1 MTTKK
6 ERVGRSILACLISTL
21 GPVSFGYCLAYSS
34 SALVDLS
41 NDQTDPA
48 IRLSDSQGSWF
59 SVSIFFFICAHVKHS
74 ILPTYK
80 AFFYLSALYKIVYFK
95 KSDLSKLRTLR
106 IV

>member
-1 MTTKK
+1 MTTNK
-6 ERVGRSILACLISTL
+6 ETVGRSILACLISTL

-59 SVSIFFFICAHVKHS
+59 SVSIFSSSALTLSIINY

-80 AFFYLSALYKIVYFK
+80 AFFNLSVLNKTVY
-95 KSDLSKLRTLR
+95 
-106 IV
+106 

>member
-6 ERVGRSILACLISTL
+6 EKVGRSILACLISTL

-59 SVSIFFFICAHVKHS
+59 AVSIFFFFFFFICAHVKHS

-80 AFFYLSALYKIVYFK
+80 VFFLFERLVQNSLF
-95 KSDLSKLRTLR
+95 
-106 IV
+106 